1 MVDTFDIVI
10 NIKLDE
16 IEQKYAFPSN
26 ATFRNIK
33 KKIVDDILT
42 NNEKYSDFKYIEFN
56 NTTPKIYRNFGKICL
71 ANGPISGVFD
81 NRFIY
86 EFFNENQEV
95 NFDVTPIEQDEN
107 SFDSLSLKSGKRE
120 KRSSNKLSKI
130 IDNPEAAKT
139 RVKEFIFN
147 DNEFPPLS

>member
-1 MVDTFDIVI
+1 MTDTFEIII

-26 ATFRNIK
+26 ATFRHIK
-33 KKIVDDILT
+33 RQIVNDIFT
-42 NNEKYSDFKYIEFN
+42 NSEKYSNFKYMEFN
-56 NTTPKIYRNFGKICL
+56 NVTPKIYRNFGKICL

-81 NRFIY
+81 NRFLY

-95 NFDVTPIEQDEN
+95 NFDVIPIEEDPN
-107 SFDSLSLKSGKRE
+107 SFESLTLKSGKRE
-120 KRSSNKLSKI
+120 KITSNKLSNI
-130 IDNPEAAKT
+130 IDNPEKAKV

-147 DNEFPPLS
+147 DNDFPPLS